1 MTDEIP
7 SPAATAADAPR
18 PRTGIV
24 WVASYQKSGNTWTR
38 AFLHNLARMMAGED
52 DEQDINRM
60 GAFSTWENARG
71 FYTDALGFEPGEAHK
86 AQIAAA
92 RHAVQRRIADAHDD
106 LVFVKT
112 HHALVHDRGHTT
124 INFAVTSGAV
134 YIVRNPL
141 DVAISFA
148 HHLDVDIDHSI
159 AVMAEM
165 GAESPV
171 TDRAVHE
178 VFGSWSQHVQSW
190 TRKPHR
196 TIRVVRYEDILADPV
211 AVFGGLAAHLRL
223 GASDDQIVEAV
234 KRSSFERLQAQEA
247 EKGFSERY
255 FSDQRF
261 FREGRAGQWRDQLTR
276 SQIDRIV
283 RDHGEQM
290 ARFGYL
296 PD

>member
-60 GAFSTWENARG
+60 GAFSTWENAKG
-71 FYTDALGFEPGEAHK
+71 FYTDVLGFEPTEAHR
-86 AQIAAA
+86 AQIAAV
-92 RHAVQRRIADAHDD
+92 RHEVQRRIADAHDD

-112 HHALVHDRGHTT
+112 HHALAHDRGHTT

-148 HHLDVDIDHSI
+148 HHLNVDIDRSI
-159 AVMAEM
+159 AMMAET

-171 TDRAVHE
+171 TERAVHE
-178 VFGSWSQHVQSW
+178 VFGAWSQHVLSW

-196 TIRVVRYEDILADPV
+196 AIHVMRYEDMLADPG
-211 AVFGGLAAHLRL
+211 AAFGALSAHLKL
-223 GASDDQIVEAV
+223 GAGRREVTEAV
-234 KRSSFERLQAQEA
+234 ERSSFDRLQSQEA
-247 EKGFSERY
+247 KKGFSERY
-255 FSDQRF
+255 FPEQQF
-261 FREGRAGQWRDQLTR
+261 FREGRAGQWREHLTIA
-276 SQIDRIV
+276 QVDRIV